1 VNAIP
6 TLRSSVLKVVAMLS
20 IMVALMQP
28 VEAQEVLVPSNIQL
42 ALVDKILSFDR
53 AVSRSGDQVIVIGI
67 VYQKEYRKS
76 VTEKDDLLKA
86 SEAGGRGRIQMI
98 PIEVNGSG
106 DNLQSSVPDEVTVL
120 YVMPLRWFNLD
131 IITSLSRS
139 RRILTVTGVSEYV
152 HAGVALGF
160 SVKDERPQILINL
173 RAARAEGADFSSKLL
188 NIAKVI
194 Q

>member
-1 VNAIP
+1 MNATP

-139 RRILTVTGVSEYV
+139 RGILTVTGVSEYV
-152 HAGVALGF
+152 QAGVALGF
-160 SVKDERPQILINL
+160 SVKQDRPQILINL